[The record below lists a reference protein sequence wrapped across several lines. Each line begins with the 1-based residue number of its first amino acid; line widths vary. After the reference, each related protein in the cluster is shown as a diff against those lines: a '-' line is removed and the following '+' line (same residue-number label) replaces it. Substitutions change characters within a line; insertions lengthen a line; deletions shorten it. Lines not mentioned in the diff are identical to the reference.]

1 MRSRAN
7 TITAFDAKNRLGRLL
22 DRVAAGEELVIT
34 RHGEPVAKLVPIDNR
49 TDDQVHLALE
59 TFQRVRESLAASGAK
74 ISRDEIKAWRAEG
87 RR

>member
-1 MRSRAN
+1 MKGQST

-34 RHGEPVAKLVPIDNR
+34 RHGEPVARLVPVSN
-49 TDDQVHLALE
+49 DDQSNPVDPIA
-59 TFQRVRESLAASGAK
+59 TFKAVRESLRKSGQK
-74 ISRDEIKAWRAEG
+74 ISLDEVQAWKTEG